1 MLGKAV
7 LSLEVTALSQAQ
19 AQSQSRSRH
28 FTLNSDGKR
37 HPMLNAA
44 TAYTVVA
51 GIVAFV
57 TGLIGSYH
65 MVATILGITGLGVGL
80 WAQMMS
86 ATREERIFI
95 VLGVV
100 ASFVGMGLGLAHGG
114 FS

>member
-1 MLGKAV
+1 M
-7 LSLEVTALSQAQ
+7 
-19 AQSQSRSRH
+19 
-28 FTLNSDGKR
+28 
-37 HPMLNAA
+37 NAA
-44 TAYTVVA
+44 TAFTVVA
-51 GIVAFV
+51 GIVALV

-65 MVATILGITGLGVGL
+65 MIATPLGITGLCVGL